1 MAHIPQRWQAC
12 SSQLR
17 TRGSLQSWQMGR
29 WHSPASPSQARS
41 PSLYVQSC
49 KGDRGDTC
57 RDNVSVSEGRH
68 KPERREPPLLQSI
81 KRCTN
86 LCNALLNWEFM
97 ILAAEIYGV
106 NGKLFIQ
113 AANGCLFI
121 VTAKTKRTKRT
132 KRSSSGSISSC
143 WLLLWLIH
151 MLFWSRLLIKQF
163 LRVWWT
169 LLL

>member
-17 TRGSLQSWQMGR
+17 TRGSPQSWQMGR

-49 KGDRGDTC
+49 RGDRGDTR

-68 KPERREPPLLQSI
+68 KLERRELPLLQSI
-81 KRCTN
+81 KRCSN

-106 NGKLFIQ
+106 SGKLFIQ

-121 VTAKTKRTKRT
+121 VTAKTKRTKKKQLCQRFLLL
-132 KRSSSGSISSC
+132 SSSVVDTHAI
-143 WLLLWLIH
+143 LIAVVDQTV
-151 MLFWSRLLIKQF
+151 L
-163 LRVWWT
+163 VWWT
-169 LLL
+169 LSLKSYL